1 MKLSSRQIVFASLAL
16 AMSAAF
22 ADSDL
27 KPPMAGH
34 DHMQDAAPQ
43 GILTG
48 STQGY
53 EAAMSKMHKAMEIT
67 YSGDPDIDFARG
79 MIPHH
84 QGAIDMA
91 QVELQYGK
99 SPEMRKIAEAIIKA
113 QEEEIAQFNSWLGK
127 SWK

>member
-1 MKLSSRQIVFASLAL
+1 MKLSSRQIVFASLVL
-16 AMSAAF
+16 AISTAF

-27 KPPMAGH
+27 KPLAGH
-34 DHMQDAAPQ
+34 DHMQDAASQ
-43 GILTG
+43 GVLTG

-53 EAAMSKMHKAMEIT
+53 EAAMSKMHKDMGIT
-67 YSGDPDIDFARG
+67 YSGDPDIDFVRG

-91 QVELQYGK
+91 QVDLQHGK